1 MNRKSINKQVRKIVN
16 NKTVHIEI
24 PGEIHKKLK
33 VKLFLDEMSIQ
44 GFFRLMSEK
53 YVYDDTYIK
62 DLVSDRV
69 EELKNKNIDNL
80 KEINEKDLYNVI
92 EQNSPFKED

>member
-16 NKTVHIEI
+16 NKTVHIEL

-44 GFFRLMSEK
+44 KFFRLMAEK

-62 DLVSDRV
+62 DLVSERV
-69 EELKNKNIDNL
+69 EELKNKKIDNL
-80 KEINEKDLYNVI
+80 KEINEKDLYNAI